1 MMRTVFNSW
10 GDRNTGAGYG
20 TTKAKFSGK
29 DYPAPSTYPYD
40 EPVEALLDYTDEDEE
55 TFGDIAQKIDMSNIA
70 KQATT
75 GRTDRGSFT
84 KMRLDLAEAVND
96 SNIMT
101 GMVPFPF
108 SSLYKKFSG
117 PAAGGV
123 SSASVYK
130 TGPGHNKFGTVRGW
144 SQAPNTNVVGDMLTI
159 TNLHDMIDPGIRS
172 IAKSNLMIKIAQQE
186 SD

>member
-1 MMRTVFNSW
+1 MMRTVFNPS

-40 EPVEALLDYTDEDEE
+40 EPVEELFDFTDEDAES
-55 TFGDIAQKIDMSNIA
+55 FDAIAKKIDMSNIA